1 MLKLSERLQLLKAGY
16 SKKEIEALAE
26 AEAKELVKDPEDIT
40 SADVVEEKKEEGAST
55 DKYMEVI
62 NNLVNEVKE
71 LKTNIYQNNINNTE
85 IKGTESL
92 EKEADE
98 ILASIINPLNNKE
111 EK

>member
-26 AEAKELVKDPEDIT
+26 AEAKEVIEDVT
-40 SADVVEEKKEEGAST
+40 STDENSVIEENKEGT
-55 DKYMEVI
+55 GIDKYMEVI
-62 NNLVNEVKE
+62 TNLTNEVKE
-71 LKTNIYQNNINNTE
+71 LKNNIYQNNINNTE
-85 IKGTESL
+85 VKGTETL
-92 EKEADE
+92 ENEADK

>member
-26 AEAKELVKDPEDIT
+26 AEAKEVVEDPKDVT
-40 SADVVEEKKEEGAST
+40 SADVVEENKEGAGV
-55 DKYMEVI
+55 DKYMEVL
-62 NNLVNEVKE
+62 NNLANEVKD

-92 EKEADE
+92 EKEADK